1 MVEVLARVW
10 RAFMDELGAE
20 QVLAVLAPGHVNHNE
35 EYRDYNQVLGLP
47 MALELVNLLVGAR
60 GQMGFFLSSPFP
72 KMKKNPSNCYS
83 H

>member
-1 MVEVLARVW
+1 MVELLAKAW

-20 QVLAVLAPGHVNHNE
+20 QELAVLAPGHVNHNE
-35 EYRDYNQVLGLP
+35 EHRDYNQVLGLP

-60 GQMGFFLSSPFP
+60 GQMGFFLSSQFP
-72 KMKKNPSNCYS
+72 KMKKNPSNSYS